1 MYRHLNSTERSIIS
15 LGCLLE
21 KSTREIA
28 FVVGRHHSTIAR
40 EIIRGSPDKRF
51 GYSNLIARV
60 EYEKRRR
67 KGGPR
72 RKIQGNF
79 HRWIVAKLKQQW
91 SPEQIVGRAHRE
103 GKPCISIETI
113 YRFVYRDRK
122 LGGELWKNL
131 RRCRKKRKPRFPRH
145 TWRKTRPGLDERPL
159 AAEKRRE
166 AGHFERDLIEGPR
179 ATGSSLLTIVDR
191 KSRLVRI
198 EPLKQKWASEVHHAT
213 LRAFYRLQV
222 RTLTNDNGMEFSAF
236 EQTVRELKAPVFFT
250 RPYAS
255 WERGSI
261 ENMNGLIRQYFP
273 KQKNLKEISYE
284 DIQRVQRLLN
294 SRPRKTLGFLTPQ
307 EVHFKKSS

>member
-1 MYRHLNSTERSIIS
+1 MFSCALDTAPHWEEVVHPLLDLRRIGFEKPVIAPSQVVSPRTKCDRKKGIQTTIESLLEPSRSEGDSMYRHLNSTERSIIS

-159 AAEKRRE
+159 AAEK
-166 AGHFERDLIEGPR
+166 
-179 ATGSSLLTIVDR
+179 LLRV
-191 KSRLVRI
+191 
-198 EPLKQKWASEVHHAT
+198 
-213 LRAFYRLQV
+213 
-222 RTLTNDNGMEFSAF
+222 LTS
-236 EQTVRELKAPVFFT
+236 P
-250 RPYAS
+250 
-255 WERGSI
+255 
-261 ENMNGLIRQYFP
+261 
-273 KQKNLKEISYE
+273 
-284 DIQRVQRLLN
+284 
-294 SRPRKTLGFLTPQ
+294 
-307 EVHFKKSS
+307 